1 MTITIGNLGAVL
13 GTQLYRPSTSPRWYL
28 GHGFALGYLVANLAN
43 TGLLWVLLERENRA
57 KVERKERGEGSG
69 NESDGGSVKSDE
81 DVRFIF
87 QT

>member
-28 GHGFALGYLVANLAN
+28 GHSFALGYLCCNIIVAS
-43 TGLLWVLLERENRA
+43 TLWFVLGRENRI
-57 KVERKERGEGSG
+57 KNERVAAGELGEGRIHNDS
-69 NESDGGSVKSDE
+69 
-81 DVRFIF
+81 DVRWLF